1 MLLSIIVPVYNVE
14 KYIERCLMSLV
25 NQDLIS
31 NEYEIIVVDDGSPDR
46 SAVIVESLQKKYD
59 NIILL
64 HKSNGGLS
72 SARNYGMD
80 FAKGK
85 YMMFVDSDDY
95 IEPNVLGMLISTC
108 LKYDLDYLGYGLTSI
123 TNGML
128 NPKPRWEKHPDPYKL
143 MSMSNY
149 ISNYTVIIS
158 ACGHIARREIYE
170 NNKIRF
176 LEGIIHEDYEF
187 MFRFY
192 KYVNRMMF
200 TDIAVYNYDI
210 KESDTITTIRTEAQ
224 NRRSVESWIAMLVSL
239 NNILKDFNHNDPD
252 YIRTANLLLNNYRYV
267 ALTNLLLKRL
277 PIKDK
282 FVYFNQLKAAKA
294 LKIGRSN
301 LSPIRKFRS
310 FIYRIP
316 GMFRLLT
323 ILTSFRAK

>member
-31 NEYEIIVVDDGSPDR
+31 DEYEIIVVDDGSPDR

-95 IEPNVLGMLISTC
+95 IEPNVLGKLISTC
-108 LKYDLDYLGYGLTSI
+108 LKYDLDYLGYGLKSI
-123 TNGML
+123 KNGVSL
-128 NPKPRWEKHPDPYKL
+128 PKPKWEKQPEPNKL
-143 MSMSNY
+143 VSMSEY
-149 ISNYTVIIS
+149 ISNYTVLTS
-158 ACGHIARREIYE
+158 ACGHIANREIYE

-192 KYVNRMMF
+192 GYVDRMMF
-200 TDIAVYNYDI
+200 IDTNVYNYDL

-224 NRRSVESWIAMLVSL
+224 NRRSVESWIAILVSL
-239 NNILKDFNHNDPD
+239 NNSLKEFSHNIPD
-252 YIRTANLLLNNYRYV
+252 YIRTANLLLNNYRYI
-267 ALTNLLLKRL
+267 ALTNLLLKKL
-277 PIKDK
+277 PIRDK
-282 FVYFNQLKAAKA
+282 FKYHKQLKDAQA
-294 LKIGRSN
+294 LKIGKSN
-301 LSPIRKFRS
+301 LDSIRQFRS
-310 FIYRIP
+310 LIYRIP
-316 GMFRLLT
+316 GLFKLLI
-323 ILTSFRAK
+323 ILTFPKAK